1 MVPAGSTTT
10 TVAGCA
16 TEMLCSA
23 RSLPLLTRL
32 GHLWVRAAG
41 KKNGLLAAQ
50 SRPSVFAQ
58 LVRQTHD
65 YLAPVRLI
73 CACIWCTA
81 CGGDLDR
88 RSGAQLSLVMV
99 FSERDA

>member
-1 MVPAGSTTT
+1 MHAPTAFCRGLGRWLV
-10 TVAGCA
+10 
-16 TEMLCSA
+16 
-23 RSLPLLTRL
+23 RL
-32 GHLWVRAAG
+32 GHLWARAAG
-41 KKNGLLAAQ
+41 KKDGLLAAQ

-99 FSERDA
+99 FSERHAPRAQDVVRGHGME